1 VLRCRGYEP
10 VAGST
15 HQSGTVVGLP

>member
-1 VLRCRGYEP
+1 MDGIREP

-15 HQSGTVVGLP
+15 

>member
-10 VAGST
+10 ITGST